1 AGNVVTKSGG
11 AIDKFIGDA
20 MLAYWSESAEGEVDC
35 AATLKIARDLLALAG
50 TTKWA
55 NGERFQ
61 VGIALHYG
69 SVTCGNV
76 GLDAQRDATIIGDVV
91 NTVFRLESVM
101 KELNQQVLLS
111 VDFVDRLP
119 SNEKLVDLGERKL
132 KGKQQAVRIYGLG

>member
-1 AGNVVTKSGG
+1 MRRTEELN
-11 AIDKFIGDA
+11 
-20 MLAYWSESAEGEVDC
+20 C
-35 AATLKIARDLLALAG
+35 AATLKIARDILALAG

-55 NGERFQ
+55 NGEPFH
-61 VGIALHYG
+61 VGIALHFG

-101 KELNQQVLLS
+101 KELNQKVLLS
-111 VDFVDRLP
+111 ADFGDRLP
-119 SNEKLVDLGERKL
+119 ANEKLIDLGERKL